1 MNSALI
7 ERIVRKIPGENGAED
22 LTDNRTSSIVQ
33 ASWIGI
39 VGNGLLAIL
48 KIVVGFVAGSM
59 AVISDGIDSSTDII
73 TSIITLVTGRIV
85 AKPPD
90 IEHPYGHTRAETIAT
105 KSLSF
110 VIFFAGAQL
119 ALSAIGRLRQGG
131 DPILPEPI
139 AVYVTIL
146 SIFGKIFLAAYKF
159 RVGKRVSSPML
170 IADGKNMR
178 NDIVVS
184 VAVLFGLACTF
195 ILRTAIIDAITALV
209 VSLWIMRVAFGIFLE
224 TNAELMEGHEDR
236 ATYQRIFDAV
246 AEIEGTNHPH
256 RARIREIGNMYIVDL
271 DIEVDGS
278 MTVLEAHRIAQMTER
293 KITERIENVYDVL
306 VHVEPL
312 GNVEHSERYG
322 VSQRKLDAGKQD

>member
-1 MNSALI
+1 MRELI
-7 ERIVRKIPGENGAED
+7 FSTGGMIQEPSEKRTGAIV
-22 LTDNRTSSIVQ
+22 L
-33 ASWIGI
+33 ASWVGI
-39 VGNGLLAIL
+39 IGNGLLAVL

-73 TSIITLVTGRIV
+73 TSIITLVTGKII

-119 ALSAIGRLRQGG
+119 ALSAIARFAGRET
-131 DPILPEPI
+131 IVLPGMAAI
-139 AVYVTIL
+139 YVTVA
-146 SIFGKIFLAAYKF
+146 SIAGKVFLALFKF
-159 RVGKRVSSPML
+159 RVGHAVQSPML
-170 IADGKNMR
+170 IADAKNMR

-184 VAVLFGLACTF
+184 CAVLLGLGFTFIFRLPVLDSITAVAVS
-195 ILRTAIIDAITALV
+195 I
-209 VSLWIMRVAFGIFLE
+209 WIMRVAFGIFLE

-246 AEIEGTNHPH
+246 SEVDGAVHPH
-256 RARIREIGNMYIVDL
+256 RARIRTIGNMFIVDL
-271 DIEVDGS
+271 DIEVDGAL
-278 MTVLEAHRIAQMTER
+278 TVLQAHEIARSTER
-293 KITERIENVYDVL
+293 KIVERLGNVYDVL

-312 GNVEHSERYG
+312 GNVERTERFG
-322 VSQRKLDAGKQD
+322 VSQRKLDSGM